1 MAPKGTETGA
11 NSHPSGATNITILQS
26 FCDKA
31 GQSREI
37 SSKPLICVD
46 YFERELCRVAVNG
59 G

>member
-46 YFERELCRVAVNG
+46 YFEREL
-59 G
+59 